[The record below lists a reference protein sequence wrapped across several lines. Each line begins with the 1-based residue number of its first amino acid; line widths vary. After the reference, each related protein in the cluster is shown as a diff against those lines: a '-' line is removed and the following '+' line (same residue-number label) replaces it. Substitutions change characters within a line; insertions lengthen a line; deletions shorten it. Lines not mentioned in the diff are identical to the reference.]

1 MGTDKELRIR
11 HILRSVDGRGYVSV
25 RDLRRTLGVSGMTI
39 RRDLEFLEDSGYL
52 IRKHGGAVRSE
63 ATNNL
68 FTFDSRVKENQALK
82 EEVCLL
88 ASRFI
93 RDSETIFIDCGTTVF
108 RLCRHIVGRRN
119 LRVVTNSLPVV
130 AELMNHPNIKVSL
143 VGGDVDA
150 QRRAAYGSIAEQA
163 VSRYRADKAFLGAGG
178 ISAQRGLS
186 SFDQKE
192 GDITVA
198 FARNARS
205 VFLLCDST
213 KLERDTFCLFAP
225 LSIVQ
230 TIITNPGITPTVKRR
245 YAAMGINVV
254 VK

>member
-1 MGTDKELRIR
+1 MGMDRELRIR
-11 HILRSVDGRGYVSV
+11 HILRSVEGRGYVAVRELRHALSV
-25 RDLRRTLGVSGMTI
+25 SEMTV
-39 RRDLEFLEDSGYL
+39 RRDLEFLENSGYL

-68 FTFDSRVKENQALK
+68 FRFDRRVKENRHLK
-82 EEVCLL
+82 EAVC
-88 ASRFI
+88 AAAARFV
-93 RDSETIFIDCGTTVF
+93 RDNETIFIDCGTTAF
-108 RLCRHIVGRRN
+108 RLCRHIVGRKN

-150 QRRAAYGSIAEQA
+150 ERRAAYGAAAEHA
-163 VSRYRADKAFLGAGG
+163 VARYRADKAFLGAGG
-178 ISAQRGLS
+178 VSVERGLS

-192 GDITVA
+192 GEITAA

-213 KLERDTFCLFAP
+213 KLERDTFYLFAP

-230 TIITNPGITPTVKRR
+230 TIVTDPGIASAVKRR
-245 YAAMGINVV
+245 YVTAGITII